1 MRHQDQPADN
11 VACVRRTDAHIIL
24 GQRRRPGPLGIIAMG
39 LLLSLAAVCSR
50 ADVVPISSIDDIVDA
65 TTIDFE
71 EPGSTANDILPMF
84 DMTATPDVVIDTLTI
99 PITGNSDAP
108 IANRALF
115 PAFAVLRIQTTGKP
129 WNQIGLTGAAT
140 ILGASRT
147 LTLRAFDTSNVE
159 LGSVTRVFAPVDSS
173 FEAFNAAA
181 VFLGLSSTTPIHA
194 IELTSDNPNTAWD
207 SLTFSVVLIP
217 VTIDIKPGSFPNSIN
232 PKSNGRIPVAILT
245 TDRFDATTVDPAT
258 VLFGRTGTEA
268 APVHFALE
276 DVDADGNTDI
286 ILHFKTQQTGIGCG
300 DDSAT
305 LRGEVFGGRTI
316 GGSDSIRTV
325 GCK

>member
-1 MRHQDQPADN
+1 MHHQDQPADN
-11 VACVRRTDAHIIL
+11 VSYVRRTDAHIIL
-24 GQRRRPGPLGIIAMG
+24 AGRRRLGPLGIIAIG
-39 LLLSLAAVCSR
+39 LLLSLEAVPSQ
-50 ADVVPISSIDDIVDA
+50 ADVVAISSINDIVNG

-71 EPGSTANDILPMF
+71 QPGSTANDILPMF
-84 DMTATPDVVIDTLTI
+84 DMTATPNVVIDTLTF
-99 PITGNSDAP
+99 PVTGNIDAP
-108 IANRALF
+108 ISNRALF

-129 WNQIGLTGAAT
+129 WNQIGLTGIAT

-147 LTLRAFDTSNVE
+147 LTLRAFDISNIE

-173 FEAFNAAA
+173 FAAFNAAA

-207 SLTFSVVLIP
+207 SLRFSVVLIP

-232 PKSNGRIPVAILT
+232 PKSKGKIPVAILT
-245 TDRFDATTVDPAT
+245 TDSFDATTVDPTT

-268 APVHFALE
+268 APAHFALE
-276 DVDADGNTDI
+276 DVDGDGNTDM
-286 ILHFKTQQTGIGCG
+286 ILHFKTQEAGIGCG
-300 DDSAT
+300 DDSASLT
-305 LRGEVFGGRTI
+305 GEIFGGQTL